1 MRDRDEH
8 RPSAARLTDEQM
20 ALLERAIRE
29 LHWSQDTPR
38 ERDAAEGVVEAAR
51 RIGIIRY

>member
-8 RPSAARLTDEQM
+8 RPAPRLTDDQL

-38 ERDAAEGVVEAAR
+38 ERDAAEGVLEAAR
-51 RIGIIRY
+51 RVGIIRY

>member
-1 MRDRDEH
+1 MSGRDEH
-8 RPSAARLTDEQM
+8 RPSAPRLTDEQM
-20 ALLERAIRE
+20 AQLERAIRE

-51 RIGIIRY
+51 RIGLIR

>member
-8 RPSAARLTDEQM
+8 RPALRLTDDQL

-38 ERDAAEGVVEAAR
+38 ERDAAEGVLEAAR
-51 RIGIIRY
+51 RVGIIRC

>member
-8 RPSAARLTDEQM
+8 RPALRLTDDQL

-38 ERDAAEGVVEAAR
+38 ERSAADTRTCTSIMAPR
-51 RIGIIRY
+51 

>member
-1 MRDRDEH
+1 MRDAKDN
-8 RPSAARLTDEQM
+8 RPSAVRLTDEQM

-38 ERDAAEGVVEAAR
+38 ERDAAEGVVDVAR
-51 RIGIIRY
+51 RVGIIR

>member
-8 RPSAARLTDEQM
+8 RPSLRLTDDQL

-38 ERDAAEGVVEAAR
+38 ERDAAEGVLEAAR
-51 RIGIIRY
+51 RVGIIRY

>member
-1 MRDRDEH
+1 VRDGKDDR
-8 RPSAARLTDEQM
+8 STATRLTDEEM

-38 ERDAAEGVVEAAR
+38 ERDAAEGVVDVAR
-51 RIGIIRY
+51 RVGIIR

>member
-1 MRDRDEH
+1 MRDRE
-8 RPSAARLTDEQM
+8 AALRLTEDEL

-51 RIGIIRY
+51 RVGIIR

>member
-1 MRDRDEH
+1 MTDR
-8 RPSAARLTDEQM
+8 AADRQSPVRLSDEQM
-20 ALLERAIRE
+20 ILLERAIRE

-51 RIGIIRY
+51 RIGIIR

>member
-1 MRDRDEH
+1 MRDRDAH
-8 RPSAARLTDEQM
+8 RPLQLTDDEL

-51 RIGIIRY
+51 RVGIIRS